1 MVTKASPATSITF
14 EDTVSFMLAKVTTA
28 FRNALESHMAAIGL
42 HGGQVFVL
50 LELWK
55 QDGLRQIDLATRLN
69 LAAPTINKMIKGLIE
84 INLVTLSKIDD
95 DARST
100 RIFLTKQGLAIRQKI
115 ETQWHELEESCLS
128 GLTETE
134 RLVLFELLGKLRN
147 TYTGREDD
155 SDEDI

>member
-1 MVTKASPATSITF
+1 MKAVTATRIKF
-14 EDTVSFMLAKVTTA
+14 EDTVSYLLAKVTTA
-28 FRNALESHMAAIGL
+28 FRNSLERHMGEIGL

-55 QDGLRQIDLATRLN
+55 QDGLRQIDIANRLN
-69 LAAPTINKMIKGLIE
+69 LSAPTVNKMLKGLVE
-84 INLVTLSKIDD
+84 INLVTRSRIDD

-100 RIFLTKQGLAIRQKI
+100 RIFLTKRGFEMREEI
-115 ETQWHELEESCLS
+115 EAQWLELEESCLV

-147 TYTGREDD
+147 AYTGREETEDD
-155 SDEDI
+155 A